1 MSDIETLIEE
11 WDGHAVVT
19 RFDRPTGTWIFIAL
33 HDPTLGMPVGGTRM
47 KVYPTPADGLRDAQ
61 RLAEGMTLKWAAAG
75 FPAGGGK
82 AVLALSRPLE
92 GEGRAGL
99 LRRYGRLIASMK
111 GAFGTGQDLGTTPED
126 MEVIARETTYVH
138 GRSDDGVIDPGPYT
152 AGGVLAAMRAVSR
165 HLPGEVSGPGGLD
178 GLRVVIQGVGDVG
191 GPLARRLAEEGA
203 ELVLTDVEEGRLR
216 ALAEELGARVV
227 SPEEALDTPCDV
239 FAPCAIGAVINRDTI
254 PRLACRAV
262 CGSANNQLERPE
274 DADLL
279 HERGILYAPD
289 YVANS
294 GGAIAFGLM
303 AGGAGEA
310 EILER
315 LDGLTGVME
324 EIFAEAER
332 EGCSPL
338 VAARRRVAR
347 MLDERRPA
355 SEPKEAAE

>member
-1 MSDIETLIEE
+1 MSGLETLLRE
-11 WDGHAVVT
+11 WDGHAVVC
-19 RFDRPTGTWIFIAL
+19 RHDHPTDTWIFIAL

-61 RLAEGMTLKWAAAG
+61 RLAEGMTHKWALTG

-92 GEGRAGL
+92 GAEREGL
-99 LRRYGRLIASMK
+99 LRRYGRLIASLK

-126 MEVIARETTYVH
+126 MALIASETEFVH
-138 GRSDDGVIDPGPYT
+138 GRSDQDGDGRVTDPGPFS
-152 AGGVLAAMRAVSR
+152 ARGVLASIRAVAR
-165 HLPGEVSGPGGLD
+165 HRFANDDLGRV
-178 GLRVVIQGVGDVG
+178 RVVIQGVGDVG
-191 GPLARRLAEEGA
+191 APLARMLAEEGA
-203 ELVLTDVEEGRLR
+203 ELVLTDVVEERLES
-216 ALAEELGARVV
+216 LARELAARVV

-279 HERGILYAPD
+279 HEREILYAPD

-294 GGAIAFGLM
+294 GGAIAFAMLGQ
-303 AGGAGEA
+303 GAGEE
-310 EILER
+310 EIGER
-315 LDGLTGVME
+315 IDGLTE
-324 EIFAEAER
+324 ELGEILAEAER

-338 VAARRRVAR
+338 VAARRRVVR
-347 MLDERRPA
+347 MLEA
-355 SEPKEAAE
+355 KKEGAA